1 MATKGAQMAEEYS
14 KDKSFKMPKGMF
26 YPFRGL
32 CRRYD
37 TSQSVTIRRALAVLI
52 GNPGLWDA
60 YAELASPEQLDEIE
74 RGE

>member
-1 MATKGAQMAEEYS
+1 MAAKGAQMAEEYS

-52 GNPGLWDA
+52 DNPGLWDA
-60 YAELASPEQLDEIE
+60 YAELATPEQLAEIE